1 MLSIKGGPRFV
12 NWKDWQCPEVNDAIL
27 ISCKNNFTIVNN
39 LALIIIEYYLLKS
52 LGIPTPRN
60 PHYQALVISLLWLTP
75 QSYPVTEYLASQ
87 EYNRD
92 ISLAS
97 TIQE

>member
-1 MLSIKGGPRFV
+1 LPKAYISRLWLLQIAPWEEVAVDLIGPWKVKV
-12 NWKDWQCPEVNDAIL
+12 NGQRVEFN
-27 ISCKNNFTIVNN
+27 
-39 LALIIIEYYLLKS
+39 ALTLLKS

-60 PHYQALVISLLWLTP
+60 PHYQALVISLLWQTP
-75 QSYPVTEYLASQ
+75 PPSYPVTKYLASQ

-92 ISLAS
+92 KSLAT